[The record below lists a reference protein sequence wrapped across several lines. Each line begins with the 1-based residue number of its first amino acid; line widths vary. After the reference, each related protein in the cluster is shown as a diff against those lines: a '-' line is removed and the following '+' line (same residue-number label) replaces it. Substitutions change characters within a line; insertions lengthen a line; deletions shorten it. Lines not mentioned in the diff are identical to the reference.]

1 MTELD
6 NIINDGFM
14 LSETIKDD
22 ELDVA
27 FTSLKI
33 ALISYFS
40 TYQDCTH
47 QISSLANGYNNE
59 AEEDSSYYNDYY
71 RSCIETIIHFQ
82 HFFELSC
89 KKILK
94 DEHPLLADIAS
105 TNPVILSKL
114 LKGQKLQNEEE
125 NSLRSIEFS
134 EAIKR
139 LIALIKDKEITN
151 HDKLEFIVK
160 NKSILEGVNKLR
172 NRIWHRGLFILRYK
186 SLDKLVCS
194 FILPLVNDF
203 INLDKISGYEIDW
216 KYKSL
221 HCGTDP
227 IDELIK
233 EYKNSTPVNIKKIAF
248 IKELGRAA
256 YNNPLIHKEITP
268 SKRDFSAI
276 FDNEKITRAESIT
289 DIITQHELS
298 AVSDC
303 PVCGVKSLISYKEH
317 DQEVDN
323 NNFITRSDE
332 YTYRIRCECC
342 GLSLENS
349 FDNAKDYGLTGI
361 KDLWY

>member
-14 LSETIKDD
+14 LSETRKDD

-47 QISSLANGYNNE
+47 QITSLANGYDNKSD
-59 AEEDSSYYNDYY
+59 EDSSYYNAYY

-94 DEHPLLADIAS
+94 EEHPLLADISS
-105 TNPVILSKL
+105 TNAVILSKL
-114 LKGQKLQNEEE
+114 LKGKKLQSEDE

-139 LIALIKDKEITN
+139 LIDLIKGKEITD

-160 NKSILEGVNKLR
+160 NKMTLEGVNKLR

-203 INLDKISGYEIDW
+203 IKLDKLSGYETDW

-233 EYKNSTPVNIKKIAF
+233 EYKNSTSVNIKKIAF
-248 IKELGRAA
+248 LKELGRAA
-256 YNNPLIHKEITP
+256 YNNPLIHKEIPP

-276 FDNEKITRAESIT
+276 FDNEKIARAKSIAS
-289 DIITQHELS
+289 IITQNELS
-298 AVSDC
+298 SVNNC
-303 PVCGVKSLISYKEH
+303 PVCGVKSLISYKDI
-317 DQEVDN
+317 DQELDN
-323 NNFITRSDE
+323 NDLITRSDE
-332 YTYRIRCECC
+332 YTYRITCECC
-342 GLSLENS
+342 GLSLESS
-349 FDNAKDYGLTGI
+349 FDNAKYYGLTGI
-361 KDLWY
+361 EDLWY